1 MGMREVDCAC
11 SSGYLCSC
19 LRSISSEVLV
29 PTPLPLPLQVLNTI
43 SGCTLDQGI
52 SIYEL
57 IKKVG
62 QHGFGEKNIK

>member
-1 MGMREVDCAC
+1 MS

-19 LRSISSEVLV
+19 FRSTSSDVLV
-29 PTPLPLPLQVLNTI
+29 PAPLPLPLQVLNTI
-43 SGCTLDQGI
+43 SGCSLDQGI

-62 QHGFGEKNIK
+62 EHGFGEKNMK

>member
-1 MGMREVDCAC
+1 MFL
-11 SSGYLCSC
+11 SL
-19 LRSISSEVLV
+19 
-29 PTPLPLPLQVLNTI
+29 PPLPLPLQVLSTI

-62 QHGFGEKNIK
+62 QHVFGENIK